1 METPAHVVQVLQGEV
16 ERLTQYLQSLSPDA
30 WCRPSACDLW
40 EVRNVVGHLTCM
52 AERFRGTVS
61 RAVRGDVSPPA
72 GSPPVGTSTPAGRRA
87 FVAQQ
92 AIERRESLGDQLL
105 PTFRAQID
113 QFIALLVQLG
123 PQEWEKLAY
132 SALRLVPLWSYPY
145 LTLQEIAI
153 HAWDICSRFDPA
165 ARLSVESLP
174 ALMQGIVLQLGPL
187 WGAAFGQD
195 AEVSR
200 PVRSRWEVTGVVPGQ
215 YDIVGENGT
224 CRIEPA
230 SATVAHV
237 TFCGDT
243 ETCVLLLY
251 GRLSLASAR
260 ASGRL
265 RMEGAPELI
274 AAFERWLTGR

>member
-1 METPAHVVQVLQGEV
+1 
-16 ERLTQYLQSLSPDA
+16 
-30 WCRPSACDLW
+30 
-40 EVRNVVGHLTCM
+40 
-52 AERFRGTVS
+52 
-61 RAVRGDVSPPA
+61 
-72 GSPPVGTSTPAGRRA
+72 
-87 FVAQQ
+87 
-92 AIERRESLGDQLL
+92 LL